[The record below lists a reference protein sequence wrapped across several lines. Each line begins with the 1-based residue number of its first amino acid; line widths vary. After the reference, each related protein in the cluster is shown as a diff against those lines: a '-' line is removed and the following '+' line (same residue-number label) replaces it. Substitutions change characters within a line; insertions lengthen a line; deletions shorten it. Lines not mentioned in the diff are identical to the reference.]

1 MRTSD
6 VREEDVPIR
15 VFLFFFFFFCSQS
28 SIRRVDL
35 SGRPCTANNK
45 RSPHHRHPQSSVFF
59 LFYSIPTGSCSFS
72 LAPVGGLLRWR
83 CFLSFSSLLFFF
95 FYLSFSLSLSLSLS
109 LCVAFTCPRR
119 GGGLWRRKN
128 GVSCHSPSVTMTKTG
143 PKWFFPKEKKWNKR
157 LRAVFTGVGGSIA
170 SLFTG
175 FLLGFNCIGL
185 FFCSRTVI
193 W

>member
-1 MRTSD
+1 M
-6 VREEDVPIR
+6 REEDVPIR
-15 VFLFFFFFFCSQS
+15 VFLFFFFFFCSQP

-119 GGGLWRRKN
+119 GGGTVTPKEWRVVPLALR
-128 GVSCHSPSVTMTKTG
+128 HDDEDG
-143 PKWFFPKEKKWNKR
+143 PKMIFSKRKKMK
-157 LRAVFTGVGGSIA
+157 
-170 SLFTG
+170 
-175 FLLGFNCIGL
+175 
-185 FFCSRTVI
+185 
-193 W
+193 

>member
-59 LFYSIPTGSCSFS
+59 FYSIPTGSCSFS

-95 FYLSFSLSLSLSLS
+95 FYLSFSLSLSLSLF
-109 LCVAFTCPRR
+109 LF
-119 GGGLWRRKN
+119 
-128 GVSCHSPSVTMTKTG
+128 VS
-143 PKWFFPKEKKWNKR
+143 R
-157 LRAVFTGVGGSIA
+157 LRAQGG
-170 SLFTG
+170 G
-175 FLLGFNCIGL
+175 GG
-185 FFCSRTVI
+185 TVTPKEWRVVPLALRHDDEDGPKMI
-193 W
+193 FSKRKKMK